1 MLSEVGYIAAMAGDT
16 RLDRLQEAM
25 ADAGLDQTA
34 LAKRIGCTQGAISQ
48 ILVGR
53 TRRSKLLP
61 DIARALG
68 VPVEWLLGRS
78 EDKTGGAAPVSNQAE
93 LETRYNVVFVPE
105 VRDYSLGGG
114 GAEVPI
120 EQEVH
125 SLVPL
130 PRDWLRPMG
139 QGGARQLF
147 VTRGR
152 GHSME
157 PTIGDGDIVIVD
169 RAQVRIEQQDQIWA
183 LGYGGLGMMIKRLR
197 RLTDGTYSIMSDN
210 PSVAPYPP
218 ATADEIHLIG
228 RVVWAGREM

>member
-1 MLSEVGYIAAMAGDT
+1 MAGDT
-16 RLDRLQEAM
+16 RLDRLHEAM
-25 ADAGLDQTA
+25 AEAGLDQTA
-34 LAKRIGCTQGAISQ
+34 LAKKVGCTQGAISQ

-53 TRRSKLLP
+53 TRRSKLIP

-68 VPVEWLLGRS
+68 VPVEWLLGRTD
-78 EDKTGGAAPVSNQAE
+78 DKSGGAAPVSNQAE
-93 LETRYNVVFVPE
+93 LEQRYNVVFVPE

-114 GAEVPI
+114 GSDVLIEEEVR
-120 EQEVH
+120 
-125 SLVPL
+125 SLIPL
-130 PRDWLRPMG
+130 PRDWLRPMAH
-139 QGGARQLF
+139 GGARQLF

-169 RAQVRIEQQDQIWA
+169 RSQVRMEEQDQVWA
-183 LGYGGLGMMIKRLR
+183 IGYGGLGMMIKRLR

-218 ATADEIHLIG
+218 ATEEEIHFIG
-228 RVVWAGREM
+228 RVVWAGREL